1 MPIQVQI
8 QVEIPQALAERVDLR
23 GALRLGMRASVE
35 AIARRARQNV
45 SGRFLRIAT
54 GKLRRGIR
62 DRVQIRGGDVIGVVR
77 GTVFYGHM
85 HEGGS
90 ARHEIRPKRRGAL
103 RFQAG
108 GRTVFAARVMHPGVR
123 PRPWFRTAVTES
135 EQEVQ
140 SLFEAAL
147 AAALLRGESAGRTAA

>member
-1 MPIQVQI
+1 MPLQVKI
-8 QVEIPQALAERVDLR
+8 EVEIPQGLAERVDLR
-23 GALRLGMRASVE
+23 GALQLGMRASVE

-62 DRVQIRGGDVIGVVR
+62 DRVEVRGGAVIGIVR

-85 HEGGS
+85 HERGS
-90 ARHEIRPKRRGAL
+90 RPHEIRPKRRAAV

-108 GRTVFAARVMHPGVR
+108 GRTVFAARVMHPGLR
-123 PRPWFRTAVTES
+123 PRPWFRTAVLES
-135 EQEVQ
+135 QAEVQ
-140 SLFEAAL
+140 SLFEAAV
-147 AAALLRGESAGRTAA
+147 AAALLRGDSAGRTAA